1 MGDYRENNTIP
12 LIKFYEETAWRLT
25 ALIFDVD
32 DINNLHFKR
41 YDFEGLIMM
50 SSYLTGYEFKAILF
64 KILPIDKS
72 YAIKHF
78 GWLNYYFFKKSALK
92 KLRNNSIKRMV
103 ELGVAV
109 DYGGLSYEKAQKLNS
124 EKGLLIVPIKTYTS
138 YENRYYN
145 HLDAM
150 FKDYIRYNK

>member
-1 MGDYRENNTIP
+1 MNDCIQNSTMP
-12 LIKFYEETAWRLT
+12 LMKFYEETAWRLT
-25 ALIFDVD
+25 KLIFDID

-50 SSYLTGYEFKAILF
+50 SSYLTDYEFKAILF

-78 GWLNYYFFKKSALK
+78 GWLNYYLFKKSALK
-92 KLRNNSIKRMV
+92 KLKNIEIRRMV
-103 ELGVAV
+103 ELGVGI
-109 DYGGLSYEKAQKLNS
+109 DYGGLSSEKALKLNK
-124 EKGLLIVPIKTYTS
+124 EKGLVIVPIKTFIS

-150 FKDYIRYNK
+150 FKDYIKYSK

>member
-1 MGDYRENNTIP
+1 MNDCIKNSTIP
-12 LIKFYEETAWRLT
+12 LMKFYEETAWKLT

-50 SSYLTGYEFKAILF
+50 SSYLTDYEFKAILF

-72 YAIKHF
+72 YATKHF

-92 KLRNNSIKRMV
+92 KLKNIEIRRMV
-103 ELGVAV
+103 ELGVGI
-109 DYGGLSYEKAQKLNS
+109 DYGGLSSEKALKLNK
-124 EKGLLIVPIKTYTS
+124 EKGLLIVPIKTFIS